1 MSHGIAVKAI
11 TARCLVPWASL
22 RVTTTS
28 SSEPLIMKGS
38 RTYGKMELS
47 ETGPLK
53 DPLKDVQFVA
63 AVAGGHMTLS

>member
-1 MSHGIAVKAI
+1 
-11 TARCLVPWASL
+11 
-22 RVTTTS
+22 
-28 SSEPLIMKGS
+28 MKGS